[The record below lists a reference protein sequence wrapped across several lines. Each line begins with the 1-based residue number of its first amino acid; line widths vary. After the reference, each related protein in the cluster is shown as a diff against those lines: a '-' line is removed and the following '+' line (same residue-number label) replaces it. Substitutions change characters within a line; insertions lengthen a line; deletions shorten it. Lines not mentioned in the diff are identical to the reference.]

1 MTLSQLKNEI
11 SNEVDFENVVD
22 GFSFFKA
29 RVQTF
34 PSASGS
40 KMTCHGSPLGKIK
53 GKFED

>member
-1 MTLSQLKNEI
+1 MLSQFKNEI
-11 SNEVDFENVVD
+11 SNEVDVENIVN

-40 KMTCHGSPLGKIK
+40 NMTCHGSPLGKTK